1 MKTKDA
7 KIFLTEQLWSNT
19 FAASFQRAYV
29 YKGKPN
35 DTEKLALK
43 KALRN
48 RIEAISRE
56 EYSNV
61 NQVVSDAQHITNI
74 HSIIETSRK
83 FGSILNG
90 EEIKFG
96 VAQKLLNLY
105 LKYVWLMFDKPT
117 SPHFPVDRMI
127 QVALG
132 IKEKD
137 IVSWTIDL
145 DEKSYMNIIKIA
157 RNKLNP
163 NESLAEFELRLY
175 NEQLMKK

>member
-1 MKTKDA
+1 MTTKDA
-7 KIFLTEQLWSNT
+7 KTFLMEQLWSNT

-29 YKGKPN
+29 YNGEPK
-35 DTEKLALK
+35 DIEKLALK
-43 KALRN
+43 EALRN
-48 RIEAISRE
+48 RIEAISKD

-61 NQVVSDAQHITNI
+61 SRQVSDSQHILNI
-74 HSIIETSRK
+74 QSVIKTSRK
-83 FGSILNG
+83 FGAILNG

-117 SPHFPVDRMI
+117 SSHFPVDRMI